1 MAGTSVFSA
10 LMWCLFGWIRWYSLW
25 TKLES
30 DISKWSS
37 HRVKWWHYPEFIGMT
52 SKNILLLCAQS
63 EMDYCLWISLQALI
77 VGLLAKMASRNIDS
91 SNFMKLLAGNGT
103 RMLACVVSVCFLWEN
118 YKMETY
124 QIWNSS
130 ICTALLLQL
139 QMFSNSFIKHDVQL
153 QMNPT
158 ALLKTMPLH

>member
-103 RMLACVVSVCFLWEN
+103 RMLACVVSVFVFSERTIKWRHIKYEILQFVQHYFYSFRCF
-118 YKMETY
+118 
-124 QIWNSS
+124 QIV
-130 ICTALLLQL
+130 L
-139 QMFSNSFIKHDVQL
+139 
-153 QMNPT
+153 
-158 ALLKTMPLH
+158 